1 MAFVNGLICMI
12 NVVILFM
19 VIGNVREIQN
29 SIQHDEKVKSDI
41 KALLKENTDLA
52 TAIIDELEK
61 KITVA
66 EGFKEYLDSK
76 EQAAKEESVLVE
88 EKSKPHLE
96 GTAARIIHLKESGL
110 SNEDIAEELGVSQGE
125 IDLQIKLHNKKEQ
138 GLKKEEVVG
147 RQ

>member
-29 SIQHDEKVKSDI
+29 GIQHDEKVKSDI

-52 TAIIDELEK
+52 TAIIDELEN

-76 EQAAKEESVLVE
+76 EQAAKEESALVE
-88 EKSKPHLE
+88 EKLKPPLE

-110 SNEDIAEELGVSQGE
+110 SNEDIAEKLGVSQGE
-125 IDLQIKLHNKKEQ
+125 IDLQIKLQNKKDRE
-138 GLKKEEVVG
+138 LKKEDVVG

>member
-125 IDLQIKLHNKKEQ
+125 IDLQIKLHNKKGQ

-147 RQ
+147 KQ